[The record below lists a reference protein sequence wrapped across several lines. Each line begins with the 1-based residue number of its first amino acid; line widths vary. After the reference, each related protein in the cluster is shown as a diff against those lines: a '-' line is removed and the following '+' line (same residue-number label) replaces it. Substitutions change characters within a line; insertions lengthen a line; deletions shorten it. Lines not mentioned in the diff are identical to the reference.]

1 MKIMV
6 CYNGSKA
13 AQAAL
18 KLAHTHAKVWNS
30 TLAVIKAISRELPLK
45 HSYVREAEQ
54 NLDDE
59 TKDLLDGDDASY
71 ETLLLISSPTPGEQ
85 LVQFAEKRRFDQIF
99 IGIER
104 KSKVGKLLF
113 GSTAQYVI
121 LKAPC
126 SVVTVQEKDA
136 E

>member
-1 MKIMV
+1 M
-6 CYNGSKA
+6 
-13 AQAAL
+13 
-18 KLAHTHAKVWNS
+18 
-30 TLAVIKAISRELPLK
+30 AVIKTISRELPLK
-45 HSYVREAEQ
+45 HSYIQEAEQ

-59 TKDLLDGDDASY
+59 IEKLIDGDDASY
-71 ETLLLISSPTPGEQ
+71 ETLLLIGSSTPGEQ

-113 GSTAQYVI
+113 GSTAQYII

-126 SVVTVQEKDA
+126 LVVTVREEDTD
-136 E
+136 